1 MLRLFS
7 TLIILALG
15 FYAWNNFSPW
25 RAVAACSR
33 PIAYSLETF
42 DQRFGIS
49 REEFLSAVREAEAV
63 WEQPLR
69 GEGLSSTN
77 RDLFSYLPEEADL
90 SINLVYDY
98 RQAVTQELSELEEEV
113 EETEASYQVLE
124 SQYSVLKNQYESLE
138 STYESRVSALEERER
153 TYESHVRA
161 WNSGSRTSKQEFE
174 ALEAERRSLEQEV
187 KSIQSLEE
195 TLNSKVRELNSVINR
210 LNRAARTLNLNVEE
224 YNTIGASR
232 GETFAGGTYTSS
244 SEGERIDIY
253 EFENRAKLVRIL
265 AHEFGHALGLEHIE
279 DSAAIMYK
287 LNEGEA
293 GAAAPSDLAALKAL
307 CDTE

>member
-1 MLRLFS
+1 MRLFS
-7 TLIILALG
+7 ILIFLALG

-33 PIAYSLETF
+33 PITYSLESF

-49 REEFLSAVREAEAV
+49 REEFLNAVKEAEGV
-63 WEQPLR
+63 WETPSAR
-69 GEGLSSTN
+69 N
-77 RDLFSYLPEEADL
+77 LFSYLPEKADL

-113 EETEASYQVLE
+113 EETEASYQALE
-124 SQYSVLKNQYESLE
+124 RQYSALKEEHESLE
-138 STYESRVSALEERER
+138 SAYESRVRALEERER
-153 TYESHVRA
+153 DYESHVRS
-161 WNSGSRTSKQEFE
+161 WNSGSRTSKGEFE

-210 LNRAARTLNLNVEE
+210 LNRAARALNLNVEE
-224 YNTIGASR
+224 YNNIGASR

-265 AHEFGHALGLEHIE
+265 AHELGHALGLEHIE
-279 DSAAIMYK
+279 DQAAIMYK

-293 GAAAPSDLAALKAL
+293 GATSPSDLTALKAL

>member
-1 MLRLFS
+1 MRLFS
-7 TLIILALG
+7 ILIFLALG
-15 FYAWNNFSPW
+15 FYAWHNFSPW
-25 RAVAACSR
+25 RAVAVCSR
-33 PIAYSLETF
+33 PLAYSLGNF

-49 REEFLSAVREAEAV
+49 RQEFLSAVREAEAV
-63 WEQPLR
+63 WEGP
-69 GEGLSSTN
+69 SS
-77 RDLFSYLPEEADL
+77 RDLFSYLPEKADL

-113 EETEASYQVLE
+113 EETEASYQALE
-124 SQYSVLKNQYESLE
+124 SQYAVLKNEYESLE
-138 STYESRVSALEERER
+138 SRYESRVRALEERER
-153 TYESHVRA
+153 AYETHVRA
-161 WNSGSRTSKQEFE
+161 WNSGNRTSKQEFE
-174 ALEAERRSLEQEV
+174 ALEAERRSLEKEV
-187 KSIQSLEE
+187 ESIQLLEE
-195 TLNSKVRELNSVINR
+195 TLNSKVRELNSIINR
-210 LNRAARTLNLNVEE
+210 LNRAARALNLNVEE

-265 AHEFGHALGLEHIE
+265 AHELGHALGLEHIE